1 MAYAASTDPTLPLAG
16 MRIVELADG
25 KTDMAGRLLADLG
38 AEVILVEPPEGIASR
53 HIAPMFEGTSLYFAT
68 HHANKRSLVLD
79 LHVDT
84 DKTAFIELLSSTD
97 LLLDA
102 SGPGVLT
109 QLGLAVDDLRNRY
122 PGLVVLSISD
132 FGLTGPYSDYSASHA
147 VHAALSG
154 VLCRSGKPGHIP
166 LLPPGKLC
174 WESAAIQATWVAL
187 LGHWQRVKTG
197 CGDHLDLSIHEAIA
211 QVLDPGLGVTGSAQ
225 AGKSALDSTSHDR
238 PEAVSLYPI
247 IRCKDGFVRICAL
260 NPRQWEGLRDWLGP
274 NHEFHDPQYL
284 SLVKRKAKST
294 EINGLTGELFAHHTA
309 AELLLAGQ
317 QHGVPIAIVAE
328 PSQVLEDQHFAA
340 RGAFVPLQLSEGVR
354 GQVPSGYLE
363 LDGRRAGIRHTAPT
377 LGADTVA
384 LLGESETSGKHA
396 GSREHAFKRRP
407 LEDLLVLDLGV
418 IVAGA
423 EAGRLMADQGADVI
437 KIENRAFPDGGRQS
451 STGTPMTPSIA
462 LGHRNKRSLGINL
475 RSETG
480 RDLFKQ
486 LVAKADVVLSN
497 FKPGTLD
504 SLGLGYDIL
513 KQVNPGI
520 VLLDSSAMGNTG
532 PQSRTPGYGPLVRAS
547 TGLTSLWRYPDL
559 PEFFGDGVTI
569 FPDHVAG
576 RVAVIG
582 VLALLLRRE
591 RTGLGGTVSLSQAE
605 IFLNCA
611 SEQFLLESL
620 QPGSFKTH
628 GNHSPWQVPD
638 GVFACAGDDE
648 WCAVSVRD
656 DDDWQRLLTAMER
669 QDLSGDSRLA
679 STQGRLAHREQV
691 NALVME
697 WTVQRSPQA
706 VTQTLQAAGVPA
718 GFMQR
723 LSDYRSDPHFAARQ
737 FIRELIQ
744 PGWPEP
750 LPTENRVV
758 HSQHMPDPPLKPAPL
773 QAENTRELAGSLLE
787 LAPDEIDALIN
798 DGHLEDVAA
807 APAKV

>member
-16 MRIVELADG
+16 MRVVELADG
-25 KTDMAGRLLADLG
+25 KTDTAGRLLADLG

-53 HIAPMFEGTSLYFAT
+53 HVAPMFEGTSLYFAT

-79 LHVDT
+79 LHADA
-84 DKTAFIELLSSTD
+84 DKAAFIHLLSSTD

-102 SGPGVLT
+102 SGPGALA
-109 QLGLAVDDLRNRY
+109 QLGLGADELRNRY

-132 FGLTGPYSDYSASHA
+132 FGLTGPYSDYHASHA
-147 VHAALSG
+147 VHAALGG
-154 VLCRSGKPGHIP
+154 VLCRSGKPGHTP

-174 WESAAIQATWVAL
+174 WESAAVQATWAAL
-187 LGHWQRVKTG
+187 LGQWQRLKTG
-197 CGDHLDLSIHEAIA
+197 CGDHLDFSIHEAIA
-211 QVLDPGLGVTGSAQ
+211 QVMDPGLGVTGSAQ

-238 PEAVSLYPI
+238 PEAVPLYPI
-247 IRCKDGFVRICAL
+247 IACKDGFVRICAL

-274 NHEFHDPQYL
+274 DHEFHDPQYL
-284 SLVKRKAKST
+284 SLVKRRSKST
-294 EINGLTGELFAHHTA
+294 ELNALTGEMFARHTA

-328 PSQVLEDQHFAA
+328 PSQVLEDEHFQA
-340 RGAFVPLQLSEGVR
+340 RGAFVPLQLGEGVR

-363 LDGRRAGIRHTAPT
+363 YDGLRAGIRHTAPT
-377 LGADTVA
+377 LGADTQA
-384 LLGESETSGKHA
+384 LLGESDKAGKHA
-396 GSREHAFKRRP
+396 GSREHAFMRRP
-407 LEDLLVLDLGV
+407 LEGVRVLDLGV

-423 EAGRLMADQGADVI
+423 EAGRLMADQGAEVV
-437 KIENRAFPDGGRQS
+437 KIENKAFPDGGRQS

-486 LVAKADVVLSN
+486 LVAKSDVVLSN

-504 SLGLGYDIL
+504 SLGLGYDVL
-513 KQVNPGI
+513 KQINPGI
-520 VLLDSSAMGNTG
+520 VVLDSSAMGNTG

-547 TGLTSLWRYPDL
+547 TGLTSLWRYPDM

-569 FPDHVAG
+569 FPDHTAG
-576 RVAVIG
+576 RIAVIG

-591 RTGLGGTVSLSQAE
+591 RTGLGGTVSVSQAE
-605 IFLNCA
+605 IFLNSA

-620 QPGSFKTH
+620 KPGSFKAQ
-628 GNHSPWQVPD
+628 GNHSSWQVPD
-638 GVFACAGDDE
+638 GVFACAGNDQ

-669 QDLSGDSRLA
+669 QDLAGDSSLA
-679 STQGRLAHREQV
+679 TTQGRLARREQV
-691 NALVME
+691 NALVAA
-697 WTVQRSPQA
+697 WTAQRSPQA
-706 VTQTLQAAGVPA
+706 VTQALQSGGVPA

-723 LSDYRSDPHFAARQ
+723 LSDYRSDPHFAARH
-737 FIRELIQ
+737 FIRELVQ
-744 PGWPEP
+744 PGWPDP
-750 LPTENRVV
+750 LPTENRIV
-758 HSQHMPDPPLKPAPL
+758 HSLHMPEPPLEPAPL
-773 QAENTRELAGSLLE
+773 QAENTRELAASLLG
-787 LAPDEIDALIN
+787 LAPGDIDALIN

-807 APAKV
+807 TPAKA

>member
-16 MRIVELADG
+16 MRVVELADG

-53 HIAPMFEGTSLYFAT
+53 QIAPMFEGSSLYFAT

-79 LHVDT
+79 LKT
-84 DKTAFIELLSSTD
+84 DADKAAFIRLLSSTD

-102 SGPGVLT
+102 SGPGALAH
-109 QLGLAVDDLRNRY
+109 LGLSVDELRNRY

-147 VHAALSG
+147 VHAAIGG

-174 WESAAIQATWVAL
+174 WESAAIQAAWVAL
-187 LGHWQRVKTG
+187 LGHWQRIKTG

-238 PEAVSLYPI
+238 PEAVPLYPI

-260 NPRQWEGLRDWLGP
+260 NPRQWEGLRDWIGP
-274 NHEFHDPQYL
+274 DHEFHDPQYL
-284 SLVKRKAKST
+284 ILVKRKSKSA
-294 EINGLTGELFAHHTA
+294 EINALTGELFARHTA

-328 PSQVLEDQHFAA
+328 PAQVLEDEHFAA
-340 RGAFVPLQLSEGVR
+340 RGAFVPLQLSEGIR
-354 GQVPSGYLE
+354 GQAPSGYLE

-377 LGADTVA
+377 LGADTQA
-384 LLGESETSGKHA
+384 LLEESDQADKHA
-396 GSREHAFKRRP
+396 GSCERPFLRRP
-407 LEDLLVLDLGV
+407 LEGLRVLDLGV

-462 LGHRNKRSLGINL
+462 QGHRNKRSLGVNL

-497 FKPGTLD
+497 FKPGTLE
-504 SLGLGYDIL
+504 SLGLGYDVL

-520 VLLDSSAMGNTG
+520 VVLDSSAMGNTG

-547 TGLTSLWRYPDL
+547 TGLTSLWRYPDM

-582 VLALLLRRE
+582 VLALLIRRE
-591 RTGLGGTVSLSQAE
+591 RTGQGGTVSVSQAE
-605 IFLNCA
+605 IFLNSS
-611 SEQFLLESL
+611 SENFLLESL
-620 QPGSFKTH
+620 QPGSFKAQ

-638 GVFACAGDDE
+638 GVFACAGDDQ

-656 DDDWQRLLTAMER
+656 DHDWQHLLTAMKR
-669 QDLSGDSRLA
+669 QDLAGDSSLA
-679 STQGRLAHREQV
+679 TTQGRLAHREQV
-691 NALVME
+691 NALVAA
-697 WTVQRSPQA
+697 WTAQRSPQM
-706 VTQTLQAAGVPA
+706 VTEALQAAGVPA

-737 FIRELIQ
+737 FIRELVQ

-750 LPTENRVV
+750 LPTENRVA
-758 HSQHMPDPPLKPAPL
+758 HSRHMPEPLLNPAPL
-773 QAENTRELAGSLLE
+773 QAENTRELAASLLG
-787 LAPDEIDALIN
+787 LAAADIDALIN

-807 APAKV
+807 TPAKA